1 MISFRLNS
9 DRRAIYFLC
18 LNALRFVPYA
28 YGLLRTH
35 AELDPMIG
43 DGYTWKE
50 PLIDIEPV
58 DLTVSKITDPTVLL
72 ASCYVWNHNQQIQ
85 IARRVKESYPEG
97 RVVFGG
103 PHVPNDS
110 EPYLRE
116 NPFVDVLV
124 HGEGEIALRD
134 MLAAFLSSEPA
145 LDGIAGI
152 SFLSNGR
159 YVNTTPGRQLPKD
172 LPVPSPYLNGLFDAF
187 LEDGRPNKIG
197 LWETNRGCPYECTF
211 CDWGVRTM
219 NKLRRHDGDKI
230 RQEIDYLAQH
240 RMEDIYVTDCNF
252 GIFERDLDIAR
263 MLVEAKQRYGYPKR
277 VRIQFAKKSNETVFA
292 VSKLLHDNDMLWGT
306 TLSMQ
311 SVDTTVLK
319 EINRKFLGLR
329 NYRDLEA
336 RYTTAGIPTY
346 TELILG
352 LPLETRQSFVQG
364 ICTLFD
370 IGIHEDIRVF
380 ELALL
385 PNAPLSRPDQR
396 ETYGLETEMRPL
408 RLAENGKV
416 PEYVELVFGT
426 RSMPRE
432 DMAYCLLFGEVIQAL
447 HNGGYTRF
455 LARYLHDS
463 GRMGYADFYT
473 GLLDGLL
480 AGDTAAAR
488 PFRRIQ
494 RLIDDFYRDPEMP
507 QIHRILSQPDM
518 LAFLDGYNPKR
529 KGWPLWT
536 YIWLAISEI
545 RDTFYAGV
553 SDVLVSQNIKM
564 DEPLRDLMSYQQ
576 DLMLTLE
583 YDPAV
588 GKTVRADFNWYDYFF
603 HGRPLEKASCT
614 LHYGDKTMGISHR
627 FELVK
632 GDRTRFVRAAI
643 GMSYPY
649 SKFRHFFHQRDTTTR
664 SLH

>member
-1 MISFRLNS
+1 
-9 DRRAIYFLC
+9 
-18 LNALRFVPYA
+18 
-28 YGLLRTH
+28 
-35 AELDPMIG
+35 
-43 DGYTWKE
+43 
-50 PLIDIEPV
+50 
-58 DLTVSKITDPTVLL
+58 
-72 ASCYVWNHNQQIQ
+72 
-85 IARRVKESYPEG
+85 
-97 RVVFGG
+97 
-103 PHVPNDS
+103 
-110 EPYLRE
+110 
-116 NPFVDVLV
+116 
-124 HGEGEIALRD
+124 
-134 MLAAFLSSEPA
+134 
-145 LDGIAGI
+145 
-152 SFLSNGR
+152 
-159 YVNTTPGRQLPKD
+159 
-172 LPVPSPYLNGLFDAF
+172 
-187 LEDGRPNKIG
+187 
-197 LWETNRGCPYECTF
+197 
-211 CDWGVRTM
+211 M
-219 NKLRRHDGDKI
+219 NKLRRHNGDKI

-319 EINRKFLGLR
+319 EINRKFLGLE

-336 RYTTAGIPTY
+336 RHSTAGIPTY

-352 LPLETRQSFVQG
+352 LPLETRASFIQG
-364 ICTLFD
+364 ICTLFE

-396 ETYGLETEMRPL
+396 EKYGLETQMRPL
-408 RLAENGKV
+408 RLAEDGKI

-426 RSMPRE
+426 RSMPRA

-463 GRMGYADFYT
+463 GRMGYFDFYT
-473 GLLDGLL
+473 GLLDSLL

-507 QIHRILSQPDM
+507 QIHRILTQPDM
-518 LAFLDGYNPKR
+518 LAFLDAYNPKR

-536 YIWLAISEI
+536 YVWLAVSEI
-545 RDTFYAGV
+545 RDTFYAAV
-553 SDVLVSQNIKM
+553 SDVLVSQNIEM
-564 DEPLRDLMSYQQ
+564 DDPLRDLLTYQQ
-576 DLMLTLE
+576 DLMLTLD

-588 GKTVRADFNWYDYFF
+588 GKTVTSDFNWYDYFF
-603 HGRPLEKASCT
+603 HGRPLEQRTCT
-614 LHYGDKTMGISHR
+614 LHYGDTTMGISHR
-627 FELVK
+627 FEIVK
-632 GDRTRFVRAAI
+632 GDRKRFVRAAI
-643 GMSYPY
+643 GMSYSY
-649 SKFRHFFHQRDTTTR
+649 SKFRHFFHQPDTTAR
-664 SLH
+664 AMH